1 MNTRGNKNLILHI
14 LTVLVTAVVLAF
26 LMGEVTRPKFY
37 NDNYWPLDVTYESF
51 YEMEKDTV
59 DVLFLGS
66 SHAISAFSPQELY
79 DATGIRSFNLGSEE
93 QSLLISYYWLKE
105 ALRFQHPKAV
115 VLDTIVCFPLT
126 ETPYNC
132 SEPSIRKS
140 LDPMKWSSV
149 KLEAVSAIHRLDAE
163 QTFASYVFPVI
174 RYHSRWRDLVPNDFR
189 LWPSQRTDLKG
200 YAVLSEDY
208 NEEDYK
214 PLTDTNAQPSVMHGL
229 MRQYLEQ
236 ITKLCKDNE
245 IQLILVNTP
254 YTECSAPIHAAVQV
268 YAREQEL
275 TYIDYNEAS
284 VYETLDFDFAHD
296 MADAGHANTS
306 GAAKLTAHIAKVLVE
321 SGIQPIRDNQYE
333 NSRAYCLRQ
342 IKNANLYRIR
352 DYDTYMHSFDRNDYL
367 IFVTGSGE
375 AEAALLGLQ
384 ETGPF
389 AAVYEEGTPAVYPND
404 HSAIDWKQNVRY
416 SLHSEEKSGSIRV
429 YDLTYE
435 RTGEGLQIVLL
446 DKEKGYVIDHSI
458 FDSEGSRIQ

>member
-1 MNTRGNKNLILHI
+1 MKTKANKNLVLHI

-37 NDNYWPLDVTYESF
+37 NDNYWPLDVTYQGF

-66 SHAISAFSPQELY
+66 SHTISAFTPQELY
-79 DATGIRSFNLGSEE
+79 DISGIRSFNLGSEE

-105 ALRFQHPKAV
+105 ALRYQHPKAV
-115 VLDTIVCFPLT
+115 VLDTILCFPFT

-163 QTFASYVFPVI
+163 QTLASYVFPLI

-208 NEEDYK
+208 HGEDYE
-214 PLTDTNAQPSVMHGL
+214 PITDTNAEPSAMQER

-236 ITKLCKDNE
+236 ITQLCRDND

-254 YTECSAPIHAAVQV
+254 YTECGAPIHAAVQE
-268 YAREQEL
+268 YAAEHDL

-284 VYETLDFDFAHD
+284 VYETLGFDFAHD

-306 GAAKLTAHIAKVLVE
+306 GAIKLTDHIAAVLLE
-321 SGIQPIRDNQYE
+321 AGISPAADSQYE
-333 NSRAYCLRQ
+333 KSRAYCLRQ
-342 IKNANLYRIR
+342 IKNANLYRIKNFDEYR
-352 DYDTYMHSFDRNDYL
+352 QSFDWNDYL
-367 IFVTGSGE
+367 VFVTGSGE
-375 AEAALLGLQ
+375 AEAKLLGLE

-389 AAVYEEGTPAVYPND
+389 AAVYEEGMPKIFDWD
-404 HSAIDWKQNVRY
+404 HTAFNWALNVKY

-446 DKEKGYVIDHSI
+446 DKEKGYVIDHSV
-458 FDSEGSRIQ
+458 FDSSGSRIQ